1 MGKNRAIIKDSI
13 GLRITKAIVFIVFVL
28 YALSLIFPF
37 VWMLFNSFKT
47 NSEFFKNVWAMP
59 ENIKNGLTNL
69 VTAVTMKKNDS
80 TILTMTLRS
89 LILTLLGTVLSLTSA
104 STISY
109 AVSKFKFTGRNLIYL
124 IAITIMIV
132 PTIGTTSATYKLIN
146 DLGLYDNYLAILLM
160 YSGGFG
166 FQFLLLYGVFKSISW
181 SYAEAAMVDGASDFK
196 VFRTIMLPMAFP
208 TLVPL
213 AIMDIISYWND
224 YFTPYMYLKDKP
236 TLAVGLQSMVSQME
250 YKANWPALFML
261 MIISMIPIMILFVC
275 FQKQI
280 MANVTT
286 GGLKG

>member
-1 MGKNRAIIKDSI
+1 MKHKKAIKDSM
-13 GLRITKAIVFIVFVL
+13 GLRITKVIVFVIFVM
-28 YALSLIFPF
+28 YALTLVFPF
-37 VWMLFNSFKT
+37 VWMLYNSFKT
-47 NSEFFKNVWAMP
+47 NQEFFKDVWAFP
-59 ENIKNGLTNL
+59 SNFANGWTNFK
-69 VTAVTMKKNDS
+69 TAITMKKSNS

-89 LILTLLGTVLSLTSA
+89 VLLTLSGTLLSLISA

-109 AVSKFKFTGRNLIYL
+109 VVAKYKFKGRNLIYM

-132 PTIGTTSATYKLIN
+132 PTIGSTSATYKLIN
-146 DLGLYDNYLAILLM
+146 NLGLYDNYLAILLL

-196 VFRTIMLPMAFP
+196 IFTTVMVPMAMP

-213 AIMDIISYWND
+213 AIMDIISLWND
-224 YFTPYMYLKDKP
+224 YFTPYMYLKGKP

-250 YKANWPALFML
+250 YSANWPALFML
-261 MIISMIPIMILFVC
+261 MIISMIPILIIFIV

-280 MANVTT
+280 MANVTA